1 MFNRHSTQ
9 MVTSGV
15 FALLFTLL
23 FVGSAIIPAETAAES
38 LARPAHAQLIA

>member
-23 FVGSAIIPAETAAES
+23 FVGSAVVPAETAADG
-38 LARPAHAQLIA
+38 LTRPAYVTLVA

>member
-9 MVTSGV
+9 MVTSGI
-15 FALLFTLL
+15 FAFLFTLL
-23 FVGSAIIPAETAAES
+23 FVGSAVIPAENAANS